1 MKMIKKY
8 RFLISIIVIL
18 SIIISCIIIYFNLT
32 FNKQKDLSI
41 DNNIISYD
49 DNDNDSNLKDEIIVD
64 IKGAVKNP
72 DVYIGNSDERVI
84 DIINKAG
91 GLLENADTSVINLS
105 KKIHNEMV
113 IIVYTKDEI
122 QKMLSNKLVLDKEN
136 IITEKEILFPEIRND
151 AIIEEN
157 NDNSSKIED
166 EELQTENELTEKIEI
181 VNINTATVEE
191 LEKLPGIGNSKAQNI
206 VDYRTTNGLF
216 ENIEE
221 IMNVTGIG
229 TSIYEKIKSYIKI

>member
-72 DVYIGNSDERVI
+72 DVYIGNSDDRVI